1 MAYAKIKNGG
11 VAKIVDQVPT
21 NDENTSGLAWL
32 SADALALRG
41 WLPVNDVK
49 PALGPLE
56 RYGEP
61 TTEVGALEVIRT
73 FPVVKPT
80 LSEAQKIRKREFKE
94 ELSRRIY
101 ELRDIDEF
109 VVLLVTN
116 TTPNALKTKV
126 EALVTAHNN
135 AVTALTAAATVDDVL
150 AVTVTW
156 PA

>member
-1 MAYAKIKNGG
+1 VKNGS
-11 VAKIVDQVPT
+11 VAKIVDEVPL
-21 NDENTSGLAWL
+21 NDESTSGLAWL

-41 WLPVNDVK
+41 WLPVIDVMPPLAPLDTYGT
-49 PALGPLE
+49 PA
-56 RYGEP
+56 
-61 TTEVGALEVIRT
+61 TEIVGLEVIRT

-80 LSEAQKIRKREFKE
+80 LSEAQKIRKREFKG

-116 TTPNALKTKV
+116 TISNSLKTKV
-126 EALVTAHNN
+126 EALSLAYNN
-135 AVTALTAAATVDDVL
+135 AVTALNAATTVDDVL